1 MAEYPNDSEIIKNLI
16 QLKGDYVKLGQICK
30 LTLGIPCR
38 PMLAKPTRG
47 IGDILNR
54 F

>member
-1 MAEYPNDSEIIKNLI
+1 M
-16 QLKGDYVKLGQICK
+16 
-30 LTLGIPCR
+30 TLGIPCK

-47 IGDILNR
+47 IGDILGR